1 VNVREIASR
10 VLRIFE
16 KKKRIPEDEVRKAL
30 SRMNDRDRAFFKE
43 LVWGVVRRRRLLD
56 WYIDKFLRRR
66 EIPPAVRVLLR
77 IGVYQILFMDSVP
90 DYAAVNETV
99 ALVENESFRGLINAI
114 LRKIS
119 SVEIGEPSELSL
131 KYSHPEWLVN
141 YWKGFLEEEVVER
154 ILKWN
159 MVPSPIVLRV
169 NTLRITREELI
180 NILKEEG
187 HEVSETPHSPV
198 GIWIKKLG
206 KSLDDS
212 RVLSE
217 GLATVQGESSQI
229 VPFLMELD
237 SDLIVLDVCSSPGG
251 KTTHIAELM
260 RNKGKIMAFDISLD
274 KVEKV
279 MENAKRLGIEII
291 DAGIS
296 PGEKLPDIVKEK
308 FDRILLDVP
317 CTSLGTI
324 RKNPDVM
331 WRVKKSDIKKL
342 SKLQY
347 ELLSSSWKLLKEGGI
362 LIYSTCTVTLE
373 ENIEVIKKFL
383 TEHEDVEVQDISD
396 EISKFRVD
404 GIWDGYGFLML
415 PDETITPFYVSK
427 LRKTG

>member
-1 VNVREIASR
+1 MNIREIASR

-16 KKKRIPEDEVRKAL
+16 KRKRIPEDEVRKAL
-30 SRMNDRDRAFFKE
+30 SRMDDRDRAFFKE

>member
-1 VNVREIASR
+1 MNVREIASR

-347 ELLSSSWKLLKEGGI
+347 ELLSSSWKLLKEGGLS
-362 LIYSTCTVTLE
+362 LIH
-373 ENIEVIKKFL
+373 I
-383 TEHEDVEVQDISD
+383 
-396 EISKFRVD
+396 
-404 GIWDGYGFLML
+404 
-415 PDETITPFYVSK
+415 
-427 LRKTG
+427 

>member
-1 VNVREIASR
+1 MNIREIASR

-16 KKKRIPEDEVRKAL
+16 KRKRIPEDEVRKAL
-30 SRMNDRDRAFFKE
+30 SRMDDRDRAFFKE
-43 LVWGVVRRRRLLD
+43 LVWGVVRKRRLLD
-56 WYIDKFLRRR
+56 WYIDRFLRRK

-77 IGVYQILFMDSVP
+77 MGVYQILFMDSVP

-99 ALVENESFRGLINAI
+99 ALAENENFKRLINAI
-114 LRKIS
+114 LRKVS
-119 SVEIGEPSELSL
+119 SMEIEEPSELSL

-141 YWKGFLEEEVVER
+141 YWKSFLEEEIVER

-169 NTLRITREELI
+169 NTLKITREELME
-180 NILKEEG
+180 LLREEG
-187 HEVSETPHSPV
+187 HGVSETLYSPV
-198 GIWIKKLG
+198 GIWLKKLG

-237 SDLIVLDVCSSPGG
+237 SDLTVLDVCSSPGG

-260 RNKGKIMAFDISLD
+260 KNKGKILAFDISLD

-291 DAGIS
+291 DTGVL
-296 PGEKLPDIVKEK
+296 PGEKLSEIVKEK

-331 WRVKKSDIKKL
+331 WRVRKSDFKKL
-342 SKLQY
+342 AKLQY

-373 ENIEVIKKFL
+373 ENKRIVEKFL
-383 TEHEDVEVQDISD
+383 AEHDNVEVLNVSN
-396 EISKFRVD
+396 EISEFGID

-427 LRKTG
+427 LRKMG

>member
-1 VNVREIASR
+1 MNVREIASR